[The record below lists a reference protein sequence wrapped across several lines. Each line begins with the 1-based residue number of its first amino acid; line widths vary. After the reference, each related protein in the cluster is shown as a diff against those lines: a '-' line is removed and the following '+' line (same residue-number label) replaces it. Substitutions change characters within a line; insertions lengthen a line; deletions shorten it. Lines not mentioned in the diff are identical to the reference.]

1 MNTIHTLVIASGNP
15 LRGDDAIGPAAAE
28 IVKSW
33 QTPGVK
39 VLSVHQLVP
48 ELIDE
53 MNEVERVL
61 FIDAASYTGDQA
73 FTACVVEPKQSRR
86 FFGHHDTPANLLA
99 LSRDLDARA
108 PEAWLVTISADSF
121 DHGDVITPLAEGN
134 LREAV
139 EWIRAFLAEP
149 SCTKSA

>member
-1 MNTIHTLVIASGNP
+1 MHPVHTLVIACGNS
-15 LRGDDAIGPAAAE
+15 LRGDDGVGHAAAD

-53 MNEVERVL
+53 MKEVQRVL
-61 FIDAASYTGDQA
+61 FIDAGTNNADRA
-73 FTACVVEPKQSRR
+73 FEHCNIEPKQSRR

-99 LSRDLDARA
+99 LLRELDGRA
-108 PEAWLVTISADSF
+108 PEARLLSISACSF
-121 DHGDVITPLAEGN
+121 DHDDGLTAVAGDNVHAAI
-134 LREAV
+134 
-139 EWIRAFLAEP
+139 EWIGKFLSEP
-149 SCTKSA
+149 LCMKSV